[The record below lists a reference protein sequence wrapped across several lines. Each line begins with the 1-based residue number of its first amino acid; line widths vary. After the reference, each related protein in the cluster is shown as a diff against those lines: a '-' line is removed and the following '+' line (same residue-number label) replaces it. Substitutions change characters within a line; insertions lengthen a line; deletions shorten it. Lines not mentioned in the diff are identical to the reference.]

1 MRKLTKNIL
10 KELILEEIEDLRE
23 WPDPDNPLR
32 KMGGEAGPL
41 SEDDE
46 EHSGTCTD
54 VHPDIT
60 HTEYMEQQKKQ

>member
-32 KMGGEAGPL
+32 KMGEEAGPL
-41 SEDDE
+41 FEDDE
-46 EHSGTCTD
+46 GHSGTCTD
-54 VHPDIT
+54 VHPDTT